1 MAMDRT
7 RLRNALKPVIEQ
19 NMRDFILGGD
29 ATPYPQMTAFADA
42 LAKSIADEVIDEI
55 TGFAELDGGCTG
67 VVTSNPGGGGTTVG
81 YITDQ
86 PVSGSIT

>member
-19 NMRDFILGGD
+19 NMRDFILSGD

-42 LAKSIADEVIDEI
+42 LAKAIADEVIDEI
-55 TGFAELDGGCTG
+55 TGFATLSGLCNG
-67 VVTSNPGGGGTTVG
+67 VVTSNTGGGGTTVG
-81 YITDQ
+81 YISDQ
-86 PVSGSIT
+86 PVTGGIT